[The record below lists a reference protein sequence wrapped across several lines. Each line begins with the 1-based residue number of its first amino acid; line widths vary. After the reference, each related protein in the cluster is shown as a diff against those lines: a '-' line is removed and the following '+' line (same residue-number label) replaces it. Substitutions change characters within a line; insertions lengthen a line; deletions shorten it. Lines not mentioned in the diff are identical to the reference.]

1 MEWVG
6 VAVFSDRS
14 GQYAPVTRHFERH
27 RDTSKEG
34 ERGCRMVFR
43 YLVLAG
49 SEQRRVL
56 LTLARV

>member
-14 GQYAPVTRHFERH
+14 GQYAPVTRHFERR

-34 ERGCRMVFR
+34 ERGCRDGISVSR
-43 YLVLAG
+43 SG
-49 SEQRRVL
+49 R
-56 LTLARV
+56 